1 VATSVHALDLL
12 VTSLVVGSP
21 ASAGPKDPYDAF
33 PYEVVVPTPKEWS
46 LRVKKDV
53 SSHAGSTVR

>member
-1 VATSVHALDLL
+1 M
-12 VTSLVVGSP
+12 TSLVVGSP